1 MRPTPSPDGEHHPE
15 HAASATPG
23 FVAAAT
29 PANTTHVP
37 RPKTSQHTCDDGRP
51 PRVPDWIRAAAALF
65 GVAWGANQ
73 FTPLLLVYRS
83 GLQLSESAVTG
94 IFGIYAAGLV
104 PALILSGRAAERHGR
119 RTVVRPALLVSVLAS
134 VVLLLGPV
142 WWPSLYLGRLLAG
155 IASGAAL
162 GVGTAWVKE
171 LSAAHQGPRRSAAAF
186 SLGFGVG
193 PLVAGALGQWLPLP
207 AQLSYVV
214 HLTLMIGVIALAWRA
229 PETGPTGG
237 SSSAAKWLPRPVIS
251 RHFLLG
257 VAPWTPLVF
266 GTVAISIATL
276 PALLSIHAASA
287 VSAPVAFSGLIG
299 GITLPLGAIVQP
311 VARRLDQASHL
322 HGPVTGLLISA
333 LGLAGTAVVAWRP
346 SMALALA
353 TAAILG
359 TGYGILMVA
368 GLSRIGAI
376 AADNEFAG
384 LVSIFYALAY
394 VGFAAPYVV
403 NALSQGDDY
412 TLWFSIAGAAT
423 LATIPLMM
431 LGGRPSTS
439 ESATA
444 R

>member
-1 MRPTPSPDGEHHPE
+1 
-15 HAASATPG
+15 
-23 FVAAAT
+23 
-29 PANTTHVP
+29 
-37 RPKTSQHTCDDGRP
+37 
-51 PRVPDWIRAAAALF
+51 
-65 GVAWGANQ
+65 
-73 FTPLLLVYRS
+73 
-83 GLQLSESAVTG
+83 
-94 IFGIYAAGLV
+94 
-104 PALILSGRAAERHGR
+104 
-119 RTVVRPALLVSVLAS
+119 
-134 VVLLLGPV
+134 
-142 WWPSLYLGRLLAG
+142 
-155 IASGAAL
+155 
-162 GVGTAWVKE
+162 
-171 LSAAHQGPRRSAAAF
+171 
-186 SLGFGVG
+186 
-193 PLVAGALGQWLPLP
+193 
-207 AQLSYVV
+207 
-214 HLTLMIGVIALAWRA
+214 
-229 PETGPTGG
+229 
-237 SSSAAKWLPRPVIS
+237 
-251 RHFLLG
+251 
-257 VAPWTPLVF
+257 
-266 GTVAISIATL
+266 
-276 PALLSIHAASA
+276 
-287 VSAPVAFSGLIG
+287 
-299 GITLPLGAIVQP
+299 
-311 VARRLDQASHL
+311 
-322 HGPVTGLLISA
+322 VTGLLISA